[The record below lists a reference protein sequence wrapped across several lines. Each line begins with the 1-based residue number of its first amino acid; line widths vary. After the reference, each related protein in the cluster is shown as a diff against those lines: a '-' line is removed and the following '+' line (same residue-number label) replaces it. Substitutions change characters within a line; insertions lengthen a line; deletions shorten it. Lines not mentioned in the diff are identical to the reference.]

1 LVIFIGTVRYD
12 EIQININ
19 PVCDPHS
26 SASISLHPRPHLFM
40 KSNSRWPLIL
50 ILLFAAVLVLK
61 RTQPAGPPVAL
72 PPVMAT
78 GWIGPSVSDADLRGK
93 LVVVDFFAT
102 WCGPCRAALPQLAKL
117 RAKYRDNPNVVFV
130 SLSDESEKDKPL
142 LEELVSE
149 TEGFDWPVGY
159 GAGVM
164 FETVGVR
171 GIPDL
176 ILFGRDGMSI
186 HRGHEVSGLA
196 RALGRELENM
206 PR

>member
-1 LVIFIGTVRYD
+1 
-12 EIQININ
+12 
-19 PVCDPHS
+19 
-26 SASISLHPRPHLFM
+26 M
-40 KSNSRWPLIL
+40 KSENRWPLIL
-50 ILLFAAVLVLK
+50 ILLFAAALVFK
-61 RTQPAGPPVAL
+61 RAQPAAPSVPL
-72 PPVMAT
+72 PPVMAA
-78 GWIGPSVSDADLRGK
+78 GWIGPSVSDEELRGK

-117 RAKYRDNPNVVFV
+117 RAKYKDNPEVVFV

-164 FETVGVR
+164 FEAVGVR

-186 HRGHEVSGLA
+186 YRGHEVSGLA
-196 RALGRELENM
+196 RALDRELENS